1 MDLNDYGKAFS
12 SDTYATKL
20 EVQEVLQIRAGI
32 DVFWGKIM
40 SYRDQ
45 FMSKLPLR
53 NIERLPFNIVFTP
66 GILNKETLLERKLVK
81 LMIKYL
87 KLNYNDYVRVSAR
100 NEQIIISLRHI
111 ANIYNVETDDNLFI
125 DIINGNASSLKPN
138 QIILQKYYECL
149 KNIEDYSADAVNEAR
164 ALKFASILSGIDDVD
179 FLYRKEELQ
188 DTTIRLYDR
197 LYSAAPVERIKPMM
211 EDLYEFIGNSSY
223 SALFRSIV
231 TYFYI
236 CMIQPFSFYSE
247 EIAVLLSKA
256 ILAQYDFDEI
266 ATLIDFETLI
276 DDLKEK
282 MTKVFKNVMESNDMT
297 YIIHHSM
304 IILDEKVT
312 NILDLIKKNAA
323 NEIKEEF
330 FNIEK
335 SEEKLEKNVEVVEK
349 SSQVL
354 HNVDY
359 EVRVALPKLPVGLD
373 EKDADKIAEHLL
385 ELNPKLKKGEALF
398 YAHHCTV
405 GKYYTI
411 QQFKAMNECAYETAR
426 TSMDNLSRLG
436 FYQKEMI
443 KNKFVYTPV
452 ERK

>member
-12 SDTYATKL
+12 SDTYATKT
-20 EVQEVLQIRAGI
+20 EVLEVLQIRAGI
-32 DVFWGKIM
+32 DVFWGKIIA
-40 SYRDQ
+40 YREQ

-66 GILNKETLLERKLVK
+66 GILNRETLLERKLVK
-81 LMIKYL
+81 LMIRYL
-87 KLNYNDYVRVSAR
+87 KFNYNDYSRISAR
-100 NEQIIISLRHI
+100 SEQVTNSLKHI
-111 ANIYNVETDDNLFI
+111 AHFYNIDTDETLFSE
-125 DIINGNASSLKPN
+125 IINGNVSNLKPN

-149 KNIEDYSADAVNEAR
+149 KDIENYSADAVNEAR
-164 ALKFASILSGIDDVD
+164 ALKFATILSGINDVNY
-179 FLYRKEELQ
+179 LYRKEELQ
-188 DTTIRLYDR
+188 DTSLKLYDR
-197 LYSAAPVERIKPMM
+197 VYRAAPVERIQPMM
-211 EDLYEFIGNSSY
+211 SDLYEFINDNSY

-256 ILAQYDFDEI
+256 ILAHHDFDDV
-266 ATLIDFETLI
+266 AMLIDFETLI
-276 DDLKEK
+276 DDLKDK
-282 MTKVFKNVMESNDMT
+282 MTKIFESVMETNDMT
-297 YIIHHSM
+297 YIIYKVM
-304 IILDEKVT
+304 LVLDEK
-312 NILDLIKKNAA
+312 ISSLLELIKKNNA

-335 SEEKLEKNVEVVEK
+335 NDEKNVEVVEK

-385 ELNPKLKKGEALF
+385 ELNPNLKKGEALF

-411 QQFKAMNECAYETAR
+411 QQFKSMNDCAYETAR
-426 TSMDNLSRLG
+426 TSMDNLAKLG

-452 ERK
+452 QRK